1 MTLETVLI
9 FCIIGCILILL
20 LKQYQKIQGVMLS
33 IAVCIIVFL
42 TVMPEIRR
50 IFDTAQNIYA
60 RSNLDI
66 SYFGMLCKAVGIA
79 CLSQIG
85 TDICRDCGENAIGT
99 AVELC
104 GRVMLVL
111 LALPLFLTLA
121 ETVLEMMQ

>member
-1 MTLETVLI
+1 VTLETVLI